1 MHTITLDLFS
11 RTVLV
16 YLGSSLDL
24 IAVLVVLVHDHEH
37 SDEGSKKASDVRDGV
52 IVFEERPLYGQG
64 ETGLAEEKLDV
75 LRLLRYE
82 LLCVLVDDASCLR
95 VDVLY
100 RHQALV
106 GVDGVA
112 ADKDVGGSANVFREL
127 KVVLVL
133 EVGPHVVGV
142 VGVDDGVGE
151 VVVEGKGASEGGVV
165 YTGSVVP

>member
-1 MHTITLDLFS
+1 M
-11 RTVLV
+11 
-16 YLGSSLDL
+16 
-24 IAVLVVLVHDHEH
+24 
-37 SDEGSKKASDVRDGV
+37 
-52 IVFEERPLYGQG
+52 
-64 ETGLAEEKLDV
+64 
-75 LRLLRYE
+75 
-82 LLCVLVDDASCLR
+82 
-95 VDVLY
+95 DVLY

-106 GVDGVA
+106 GVDGVT